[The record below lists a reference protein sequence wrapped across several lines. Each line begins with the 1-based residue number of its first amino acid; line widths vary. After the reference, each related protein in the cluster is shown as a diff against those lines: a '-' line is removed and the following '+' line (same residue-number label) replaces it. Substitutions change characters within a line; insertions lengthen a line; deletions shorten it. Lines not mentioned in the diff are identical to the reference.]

1 MAQRKLHPQTLAI
14 RGGKEQTGYKE
25 HHQALF
31 LTSSF
36 MYDSAAESA
45 AVFAKQQPG
54 YTYSRTNNPTVSA
67 YQTRIANLESA
78 EAGIAT
84 ATGMAAIQAALL
96 TFLNAGDHLV
106 SSRSLFGTTA
116 GFIGGHVTRFGIDVS
131 FVPQTDLDAWRAAI
145 RPNTKMLFLETPS
158 NPLGEVADLE
168 ALAALAHEHGALLV
182 VDNCFCSPVVQQPLR
197 FGADLSVQSA
207 TKAIDGHGRTL
218 GGIVCGR
225 SELINQ
231 IALYVNSAG
240 LSISPFNAWMQLGG
254 AETLFLRTA
263 QQGQNALKIAN
274 WLRAQPKIGKV
285 FYTGLSDHPQAKLV
299 AKQQS
304 GGGQVLAFEV
314 TGGTEAAWKVIDAV
328 EIFSKTANFGDV
340 RSTITHPWTTTHGRM
355 SAEDKTAAGISEG
368 LIRISVGLEYVD
380 DLIADLEQALAQL

>member
-67 YQTRIANLESA
+67 YQTRIANLEGA

-116 GFIGGHVTRFGIDVS
+116 GFISGHVTRFGIDVS

-263 QQGQNALKIAN
+263 QQGQNALKIAE
-274 WLRAQPKIGKV
+274 WLRTQPKIGKV

-314 TGGTEAAWKVIDAV
+314 VGGTEAAWKVIDAV

-340 RSTITHPWTTTHGRM
+340 RSTRGPPP
-355 SAEDKTAAGISEG
+355 TAA
-368 LIRISVGLEYVD
+368 
-380 DLIADLEQALAQL
+380 

>member
-67 YQTRIANLESA
+67 YQTRIANLEGA

-263 QQGQNALKIAN
+263 QQGENALKIAN
-274 WLRAQPKIGKV
+274 WLRTQPKIGKV

-314 TGGTEAAWKVIDAV
+314 VGGTEAAWKVIDAV

>member
-1 MAQRKLHPQTLAI
+1 M
-14 RGGKEQTGYKE
+14 
-25 HHQALF
+25 
-31 LTSSF
+31 
-36 MYDSAAESA
+36 
-45 AVFAKQQPG
+45 
-54 YTYSRTNNPTVSA
+54 
-67 YQTRIANLESA
+67 
-78 EAGIAT
+78 
-84 ATGMAAIQAALL
+84 
-96 TFLNAGDHLV
+96 
-106 SSRSLFGTTA
+106 
-116 GFIGGHVTRFGIDVS
+116 S

-225 SELINQ
+225 AELINQ

-254 AETLFLRTA
+254 AEPLFLRTA
-263 QQGQNALKIAN
+263 QQGQNALKIAE
-274 WLRAQPKIGKV
+274 WLRTQPKIGKV

-314 TGGTEAAWKVIDAV
+314 VGGTEAAWKVIDAV

-355 SAEDKTAAGISEG
+355 SAEDKTAAGIGEG

>member
-67 YQTRIANLESA
+67 YQTRIANLEGA

-263 QQGQNALKIAN
+263 QQGQNALKIAE
-274 WLRAQPKIGKV
+274 WLRTQPKIGKV

-314 TGGTEAAWKVIDAV
+314 VGGTEAAWKVIDTV

-355 SAEDKTAAGISEG
+355 SAEDKTAAGIGEG

>member
-116 GFIGGHVTRFGIDVS
+116 GFISGHVTRFGIDVS

-168 ALAALAHEHGALLV
+168 ALARWPT
-182 VDNCFCSPVVQQPLR
+182 S
-197 FGADLSVQSA
+197 
-207 TKAIDGHGRTL
+207 
-218 GGIVCGR
+218 
-225 SELINQ
+225 
-231 IALYVNSAG
+231 
-240 LSISPFNAWMQLGG
+240 
-254 AETLFLRTA
+254 TA
-263 QQGQNALKIAN
+263 PC
-274 WLRAQPKIGKV
+274 W
-285 FYTGLSDHPQAKLV
+285 
-299 AKQQS
+299 
-304 GGGQVLAFEV
+304 
-314 TGGTEAAWKVIDAV
+314 
-328 EIFSKTANFGDV
+328 
-340 RSTITHPWTTTHGRM
+340 
-355 SAEDKTAAGISEG
+355 
-368 LIRISVGLEYVD
+368 
-380 DLIADLEQALAQL
+380 

>member
-67 YQTRIANLESA
+67 YQTRIANLEGA

-168 ALAALAHEHGALLV
+168 ALAALAHEHSALLV

>member
-67 YQTRIANLESA
+67 YQTRIANLEGA

-116 GFIGGHVTRFGIDVS
+116 GFISGHVTRFGIDVS

-225 SELINQ
+225 AELINQ

>member
-67 YQTRIANLESA
+67 YQTRIANLEGA

-116 GFIGGHVTRFGIDVS
+116 GFISGHVTRFGIDVS
-131 FVPQTDLDAWRAAI
+131 FVPQTDLDA
-145 RPNTKMLFLETPS
+145 
-158 NPLGEVADLE
+158 
-168 ALAALAHEHGALLV
+168 
-182 VDNCFCSPVVQQPLR
+182 
-197 FGADLSVQSA
+197 
-207 TKAIDGHGRTL
+207 
-218 GGIVCGR
+218 
-225 SELINQ
+225 
-231 IALYVNSAG
+231 
-240 LSISPFNAWMQLGG
+240 
-254 AETLFLRTA
+254 
-263 QQGQNALKIAN
+263 
-274 WLRAQPKIGKV
+274 
-285 FYTGLSDHPQAKLV
+285 
-299 AKQQS
+299 
-304 GGGQVLAFEV
+304 
-314 TGGTEAAWKVIDAV
+314 
-328 EIFSKTANFGDV
+328 
-340 RSTITHPWTTTHGRM
+340 
-355 SAEDKTAAGISEG
+355 
-368 LIRISVGLEYVD
+368 
-380 DLIADLEQALAQL
+380 